1 MKKLL
6 LILLFVP
13 FIGFGQQTYIPDDN
27 FEYYLESNGMGNGIP
42 YDDYVFTNAIDTL
55 TTLEMSFFGNDLTG
69 IEDFTNLS
77 YLDLP
82 FLSVDSLDLSNNTE
96 LTFLRICQSQQIIFL
111 NLQNGFN
118 INLDLYLYGNYNL
131 TCVQVDNVIWATS
144 NWEPDYWTYFS
155 ANCNV
160 TTSTGEF
167 STCKY
172 PLKVTDILGREV
184 DEKRNTPLFYIYNDG
199 TVEKKIIVE

>member
-1 MKKLL
+1 M
-6 LILLFVP
+6 P
-13 FIGFGQQTYIPDDN
+13 MIGFGQQTYVPDDN

-96 LTFLRICQSQQIIFL
+96 LTFLRICNSQSIIFL
-111 NLQNGFN
+111 NLQNSFN
-118 INLDLYLYGNYNL
+118 SNLDLSLYGNNNL
-131 TCVQVDNVIWATS
+131 TCVQVDNIVWAMS
-144 NWEPDYWTYFS
+144 NWFPDAWTSFS
-155 ANCNV
+155 ANCSGYTAIQEL
-160 TTSTGEF
+160 TTNKEL
-167 STCKY
+167 
-172 PLKVTDILGREV
+172 LKTTDLSGRETQGA
-184 DEKRNTPLFYIYNDG
+184 KNKLLFDIYDDG
-199 TVEKKIIVE
+199 SVEKKFIVE